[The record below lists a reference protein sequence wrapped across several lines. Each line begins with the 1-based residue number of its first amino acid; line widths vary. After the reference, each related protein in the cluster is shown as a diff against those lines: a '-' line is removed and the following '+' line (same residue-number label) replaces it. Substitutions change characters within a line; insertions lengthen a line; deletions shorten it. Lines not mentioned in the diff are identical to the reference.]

1 MATNRHAYL
10 IMAHNEW
17 ELLNTL
23 LSLIDDPRND
33 IFLHIDKKVKKMPD
47 LYQPKYSKLYFTPK
61 RYDVR
66 WGDVGQVHSEMHLF
80 RTAYEHGSYQYY
92 HKLSGVD
99 LPIKTQDYIHDFF
112 DKHNG

>member
-1 MATNRHAYL
+1 MENHRHAYL

-23 LSLIDDPRND
+23 LSLIDDERND
-33 IFLHIDKKVKKMPD
+33 IFLHIDKKVKNMPN
-47 LYQPKYSKLYFTPK
+47 LYQPKFSKLYLTPK

-80 RTAYEHGSYQYY
+80 KTAKEHGPYQYY

-99 LPIKTQDYIHDFF
+99 LPIKTQDYIHHFF
-112 DKHNG
+112 FFF

>member
-33 IFLHIDKKVKKMPD
+33 IFLHIDKKVKTMPD
-47 LYQPKYSKLYFTPK
+47 LY
-61 RYDVR
+61 
-66 WGDVGQVHSEMHLF
+66 
-80 RTAYEHGSYQYY
+80 
-92 HKLSGVD
+92 LS
-99 LPIKTQDYIHDFF
+99 LIHI
-112 DKHNG
+112 